1 MILSVQKQ
9 IRYFTLVQMY
19 FLANKQNK
27 NHVHPNDTKPLKDD
41 L

>member
-9 IRYFTLVQMY
+9 IRYFYLAI
-19 FLANKQNK
+19 LANKQNK
-27 NHVHPNDTKPLKDD
+27 IHVHLNDTKPLKDD

>member
-1 MILSVQKQ
+1 MILFVQKQ
-9 IRYFTLVQMY
+9 IRYLTLV

-27 NHVHPNDTKPLKDD
+27 NHVYPNDTKPLKDD